1 MTVKLCWAIFT
12 LTFSVLGGVFGV
24 TLGQWYIGLAQIKS
38 LNLEPRIDLMSVAL
52 FTTLGVLCGSL
63 FGSWTSRRAMD
74 FAAGLNRYSA
84 IDKMSAVLGILL
96 GLTVSSL
103 ITFPLFRGLPQVA
116 GLSLWFLISVILSY
130 LGVALTLGM
139 KDEVQQVFP
148 RLSFVT
154 GPDDP
159 VPQDQL
165 PQTKLLDTNVIID
178 GRMADVCKT
187 GFVEGPLLVPSF
199 VLKELQLIADSADS
213 MRRARGRRGLDVLN
227 SMQKDLK
234 MMIRISDEYSPEID
248 HVDTVD
254 GKLIRLAKD
263 LDAAI
268 ITNDYNLN
276 KVAELQGL
284 KVLNI
289 NELVNALKPVVL
301 PGEEMTV
308 SIVKEGKEENQGI
321 GYLEDGTMVVVEDG
335 KKHIGE
341 VLRVAI
347 TSVYQTA
354 AGKMIFADAKIPIR
368 GSGDD
373 LFDDDIGHS
382 SSSRVRRKGR

>member
-1 MTVKLCWAIFT
+1 MLVKLTWAIFT
-12 LTFSVLGGVFGV
+12 LTFSVLGGVCGV
-24 TLGQWYIGLAQIKS
+24 TVGNWYVALDRIQALK
-38 LNLEPRIDLMSVAL
+38 LEPHIQLMSVSL

-63 FGSWTSRRAMD
+63 LGSWISRRTMA
-74 FAAGLNRYSA
+74 FAQGLNRYSA
-84 IDKMSAVLGILL
+84 ADKIAAVIGILL
-96 GLTVSSL
+96 GLVIALL
-103 ITFPLFRGLPQVA
+103 ITYPIKDSLPPAVS
-116 GLSLWFLISVILSY
+116 LSIWFLASVILSY
-130 LGVALTLGM
+130 LGVSLTMGM

-148 RLSFVT
+148 RFTRLEEDDGT
-154 GPDDP
+154 PDEH
-159 VPQDQL
+159 L
-165 PQTKLLDTNVIID
+165 YRKIKLLDTNVVID

-227 SMQKDLK
+227 SMQKDLRS
-234 MMIRISDEYSPEID
+234 MIRVHEEYSPEID
-248 HVDTVD
+248 HIDTVD
-254 GKLIRLAKD
+254 GKLVRLAKD

-276 KVAELQGL
+276 KVAELQGIQ
-284 KVLNI
+284 VLNI
-289 NELVNALKPVVL
+289 NELSNALKPVVL
-301 PGEEMTV
+301 PGEEMAV
-308 SIVKEGKEENQGI
+308 SIVKEGKEENQGV

-354 AGKMIFADAKIPIR
+354 AGKMIFADARLPIR
-368 GSGDD
+368 ESGED
-373 LFDDDIGHS
+373 LFDDDIGHH
-382 SSSRVRRKGR
+382 SSSRLRRKGR